1 MSGDERRGMWLAIAC
16 YTTWGTFP
24 LYFRLLAPVPAIDIL
39 ANRVIWSLV
48 FLLGLLIVRQDW
60 AWLRPTLRSRRVMLL
75 YLSAGVLLAANWY
88 TYIWGVNAGYVIETS
103 LGYFINPLVSVLLGV
118 LFLRERLRGGQWA
131 AIALAT
137 AGVLFLTV
145 SYGQLPWIAL
155 ILAFTFGVYGLL
167 KKHGS
172 LTSTQG
178 LTVEAGVIFLPALVL
193 LIYRELH
200 GAGGLGVYGWGKTLL
215 LLTTGVVT
223 VVPLTWFATAARRI
237 PLSLLGVL
245 QYIAPTLQF
254 LVGLLIFH
262 EAFSQTQWIGFSVIW
277 LALILYWVE
286 GMIHHQRDLHLARL
300 TASLLSGK

>member
-1 MSGDERRGMWLAIAC
+1 MSNEERRGMWLAIAC
-16 YTTWGTFP
+16 YTTWGIFP

-48 FLLGLLIVRQDW
+48 FLLGLLTFRQDW
-60 AWLRPTLRSRRVMLL
+60 AWLQPALRSRRVMLL
-75 YLSAGVLLAANWY
+75 YSAAGILLAVNWY

-118 LFLRERLRGGQWA
+118 LFLRERLRSGQWA
-131 AIALAT
+131 ALALAT

-172 LTSTQG
+172 LTSPQG
-178 LTVEAGVIFLPALVL
+178 LTVEAGVILLPALAL
-193 LIYRELH
+193 LIYRELN
-200 GAGGLGVYGWGKTLL
+200 GAGGLGVSGWGKTLL

-223 VVPLTWFATAARRI
+223 VVPLMWFATAARRI

-245 QYIAPTLQF
+245 QYVAPTLQF
-254 LVGLLIFH
+254 LVGLLVFH
-262 EAFSQTQWIGFSVIW
+262 EAFSQTKLIGFSIIW
-277 LALILYWVE
+277 VALIFYWVE
-286 GMIHHQRDLHLARL
+286 GMIHRRRGMRIVRMP
-300 TASLLSGK
+300 TSLLSGK